1 MTIKQCV
8 QRDGQQLQQ
17 GPVNAWLAGKSG
29 VLNKPTVGTVKTKRS
44 WLLCTPLF
52 IYALVQSWQTFYL
65 D

>member
-29 VLNKPTVGTVKTKRS
+29 VLNKPTVGTVKTKKK
-44 WLLCTPLF
+44 LAFVYTPVHLCSGSELGDF
-52 IYALVQSWQTFYL
+52 LS
-65 D
+65 